1 MSGFCRPIQ
10 GRRGEGTAEWRV
22 WRSRG
27 GPVLSGGPGKTAGS
41 SGVSDLFRKKDGG
54 RIPGAAMFSLA
65 AVSEVLL
72 ERAGGNGLGVL
83 SAIRCKCSG
92 FPLSLYHREE
102 C

>member
-1 MSGFCRPIQ
+1 MTGLAFPRRP
-10 GRRGEGTAEWRV
+10 GPFRRT
-22 WRSRG
+22 
-27 GPVLSGGPGKTAGS
+27 LKTAGS
-41 SGVSDLFRKKDGG
+41 SGVSDFFRRKDGG

-65 AVSEVLL
+65 AASEVLL

-83 SAIRCKCSG
+83 SSIRCKCSG